1 LQPRRTARRY
11 LRVRGAARA
20 DSRMSGIGLA
30 PRPQALHM
38 PAPLVECM
46 HFRVYFG
53 PKAGG

>member
-1 LQPRRTARRY
+1 

-38 PAPLVECM
+38 PAPMVECM

-53 PKAGG
+53 PKVGG